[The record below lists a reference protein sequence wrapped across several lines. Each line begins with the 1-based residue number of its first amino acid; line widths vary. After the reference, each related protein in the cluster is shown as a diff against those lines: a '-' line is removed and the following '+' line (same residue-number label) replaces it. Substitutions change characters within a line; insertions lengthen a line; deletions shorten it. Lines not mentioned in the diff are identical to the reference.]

1 MVESS
6 SDIEIIKNDPEP
18 EMIHSNEIIQN
29 NLNAADML
37 RQGLIP
43 NFEMAQSNQS
53 SLNKVRARFETWIS
67 NDLLITYN
75 NNLFF
80 HKL

>member
-29 NLNAADML
+29 NPNAAEML
-37 RQGLIP
+37 RQGLLP

-53 SLNKVRARFETWIS
+53 SLNKVRARFKTWIS
-67 NDLLITYN
+67 NDLMITDDNY
-75 NNLFF
+75 LFF
-80 HKL
+80 